1 MEKQDL
7 IIAFIKEELN
17 GEKQDLVVDIE
28 EDLLG
33 SGLVESMGMMRLV
46 QFVEDAFEIKVEP
59 QDMTIDNFITVQAIV
74 DFVSNSQ

>member
-1 MEKQDL
+1 MKKQEL

-17 GEKQDLVVDIE
+17 SEKQDLQVDVE

-46 QFVEDAFEIKVEP
+46 QFVEDTFDMKVEP

-74 DFVSNSQ
+74 DFVSRSE

>member
-1 MEKQDL
+1 MQEQEL
-7 IIAFIKEELN
+7 IIGFIKDELN
-17 GEKQDLVVDIE
+17 SEKKELVVDVE

-46 QFVEDAFEIKVEP
+46 QFVEDTFDFKVDP

-74 DFVSNSQ
+74 DFVGRNK

>member
-1 MEKQDL
+1 MEKHEL

-17 GEKQDLVVDIE
+17 GEKQDLEVDIE

-46 QFVEDAFEIKVEP
+46 QFVEDTFHMKVEP

-74 DFVSNSQ
+74 DFVTSSE

>member
-1 MEKQDL
+1 MKKHEL

-17 GEKQDLVVDIE
+17 GENQDLEVGME

-46 QFVEDAFEIKVEP
+46 EFVEETFEIKVEP
-59 QDMTIDNFITVQAIV
+59 KDMTIDNFITVKAIV
-74 DFVSNSQ
+74 DFVSSSQ